1 MALTR
6 IPSSLVANTFTAN
19 TVLFANGLGYLSNT
33 SNFKYFSGNNTIA
46 VGAVVAGGIDVI
58 SYTQAAF
65 SAANAAGSSA
75 YVQSAYNQANTA
87 TGIAQA
93 AFNSANNVAPQVQPA
108 FNKANSANVLA
119 QAAYDS
125 SNAVNQ
131 YATSAYGVAN
141 TNATNI
147 TLVNQYAVSGYN
159 QANTA
164 TGIAQA
170 AFNSAN
176 NVAPQVQPAFDK
188 ANAANSLAQSAY
200 NSSNAVNQYANS
212 AYAFANTNNAAIVAV
227 NQYAA
232 SAYYNGNL
240 NATNITS
247 VNQYA
252 VSAYNTAN
260 SASANTIYHSGVNV
274 TQNTNIASVT
284 TTAGYAWDTANNAHL
299 RLDVGAGTQATQNT
313 RLDGIEGTNLTQN
326 TRINSI
332 ETINTNQNTSISIIQ
347 GIDGTQNT
355 RLDGIE
361 GTNLTQN
368 TSISIIQGVDVTQ
381 NTRLSG
387 IEGVN
392 DTQNTNITSV
402 NQYAASAYNKANNAL
417 PLAGGTVTGTLLVGQ
432 DVYVSGNL
440 YIGGNTTT
448 VSTNNVTLNDSLI
461 YLADQNPANTVDIG
475 LVGHF
480 VQGKYQHT
488 GVVRNH
494 LNGNW
499 TFFSNV
505 STEPTTTINFAEAN
519 IIYDSI
525 TTGGVVTPSVT
536 LNGKDLQSL
545 EDTQN
550 TNITLVNQFT
560 QSAYNTANVTIGIND
575 TQNTRIGSIETI
587 NTNQNTSISIIQG
600 VDATQNTRLDGI
612 EGINVTQNTNIT
624 YVNQYAASGYALA
637 NTNATNITYVNQFT
651 QSAYNAANAAGSSS
665 YVQAAFDRA
674 NTASSNT
681 IIIQGVDA
689 WQNSQI
695 TYINQFTQ
703 SAYNAA
709 NAAGSSSYVQAAF
722 DKANTALANTTGT
735 FAGSLTTTGNV
746 RVTSTQAATSTTT
759 GALTVSGGVGVSGNL
774 YAGNIY
780 TNGALINNSAA
791 LTVYKYV
798 ATAGQTTFSGTD
810 VNSLTL
816 SYVASAIFVTLNG
829 VVLSNTLEYTATNGT
844 SVVLGTAAEL
854 DDELNIYSFGAFQI
868 ADAYTSLQAD
878 SRFLTQANAI
888 TGYVST
894 ANGTAINQFAAGA
907 YTAAN
912 TAQTTATGANG
923 LAAGAFNTA
932 NGANGLASG
941 AFNKANNAVAQTGGS
956 ITGSLSVSQDLTV
969 TGNLTVLGNSTTIAT
984 STLDIG
990 DSLIYLANNN
1000 LLTDS
1005 VDIGFI
1011 GHYNNSGNAH
1021 TGLVRDP
1028 NLKEWIFFTGY
1039 TPEVQSNNLIN
1050 IAHPSFAYS
1059 NVYASFFKGN
1069 VISQGYELFSYS
1081 SAAFAK
1087 ANTAYTNAVNGSNT
1101 SVQFASVGVGTAAS
1115 GTYGEIRAIN
1125 NITGYYSSDKKY
1137 KENVINIPDALNKV
1151 DAIGGKMFDWTDS
1164 YIQEHGGEDG
1174 YFVQKR
1180 DFGVIAQ
1187 DVQAVFP
1194 EAVRTREDGSLAVD
1208 YSKLSALAFAAIV
1221 ELKKEIEQLKNNK

>member
-1 MALTR
+1 
-6 IPSSLVANTFTAN
+6 
-19 TVLFANGLGYLSNT
+19 
-33 SNFKYFSGNNTIA
+33 
-46 VGAVVAGGIDVI
+46 
-58 SYTQAAF
+58 
-65 SAANAAGSSA
+65 
-75 YVQSAYNQANTA
+75 
-87 TGIAQA
+87 
-93 AFNSANNVAPQVQPA
+93 
-108 FNKANSANVLA
+108 
-119 QAAYDS
+119 
-125 SNAVNQ
+125 
-131 YATSAYGVAN
+131 
-141 TNATNI
+141 
-147 TLVNQYAVSGYN
+147 
-159 QANTA
+159 
-164 TGIAQA
+164 
-170 AFNSAN
+170 
-176 NVAPQVQPAFDK
+176 
-188 ANAANSLAQSAY
+188 
-200 NSSNAVNQYANS
+200 
-212 AYAFANTNNAAIVAV
+212 
-227 NQYAA
+227 
-232 SAYYNGNL
+232 
-240 NATNITS
+240 
-247 VNQYA
+247 
-252 VSAYNTAN
+252 
-260 SASANTIYHSGVNV
+260 
-274 TQNTNIASVT
+274 
-284 TTAGYAWDTANNAHL
+284 
-299 RLDVGAGTQATQNT
+299 
-313 RLDGIEGTNLTQN
+313 
-326 TRINSI
+326 
-332 ETINTNQNTSISIIQ
+332 
-347 GIDGTQNT
+347 
-355 RLDGIE
+355 
-361 GTNLTQN
+361 
-368 TSISIIQGVDVTQ
+368 
-381 NTRLSG
+381 
-387 IEGVN
+387 
-392 DTQNTNITSV
+392 
-402 NQYAASAYNKANNAL
+402 
-417 PLAGGTVTGTLLVGQ
+417 LVGQ

-440 YIGGNTTT
+440 YIGGNTTS

-499 TFFSNV
+499 IFFSNV
-505 STEPTTTINFAEAN
+505 STEPTTTINFAESN
-519 IIYDSI
+519 LIYDSI
-525 TTGGVVTPSVT
+525 TTGGVITPSVT

-550 TNITLVNQFT
+550 TNITYVNQFS
-560 QSAYNTANVTIGIND
+560 QSAYNTANVTIGIDD

-612 EGINVTQNTNIT
+612 EGVNVTQNTNIT
-624 YVNQYAASGYALA
+624 S
-637 NTNATNITYVNQFT
+637 VNQFT
-651 QSAYNAANAAGSSS
+651 QSAYNT
-665 YVQAAFDRA
+665 A
-674 NTASSNT
+674 NTKLSLSGGTVAGDVTANNFTANLAIRTPVLYSTGGTASIEMSDIGIIGINPSGGSGAGLKLIGKTIEGNKFYGGSYGGNYLSVENETKLVSDRYDIVTISTGTAGRQDNSWNFSNNHLIFPDGT
-681 IIIQGVDA
+681 Y
-689 WQNSQI
+689 QN
-695 TYINQFTQ
+695 T
-703 SAYNAA
+703 AYNGVSSDSYARDTA
-709 NAAGSSSYVQAAF
+709 NGANGLAQGAF
-722 DKANTALANTTGT
+722 NKANNALANTTGT

-746 RVTSTQAATSTTT
+746 RVTSTQISTSTTT
-759 GALTVSGGVGVSGNL
+759 GALTVSGGVGISGNL

-829 VVLSNTLEYTATNGT
+829 VVLNNTLEYTATNGT

-868 ADAYTSLQAD
+868 ADAYTSAQAD

-969 TGNLTVLGNSTTIAT
+969 TGNLTVLGNSTTITT

-1069 VISQGYELFSYS
+1069 VISQGYNLFNYT
-1081 SAAFAK
+1081 SAAFTQ

-1137 KENVINIPDALNKV
+1137 KENIIDIPDALNKV

-1187 DVQAVFP
+1187 DVQTVFP
-1194 EAVRTREDGSLAVD
+1194 EAVRTRKDGSLAVD